1 MSKPPRNVL
10 AGTIMSEREERLYR
24 FGPFSLDV
32 AERRLLRDGDP
43 VSLAPKVFDT
53 LLALIEDSGRLVAR
67 DALMSRLWPDTFVEE
82 ATLARNISDLRKA
95 LGESTGEARYIET
108 VPKAGYRFVAGVTV
122 VGDQGSSLIVRRRT
136 KSRVV
141 VREEIGEGPPIRSI
155 AVLPFKPLAAGDSDD
170 YLGLGM
176 ADALITR
183 LSKLRHI
190 RMRPTSAIARYA
202 GSSLDPVAVGT
213 QLDVESV
220 LEGNIQRAGDRIR
233 VTVQLVSVHDGA
245 SLWAEKLDEKFTDI
259 FEVED
264 SISEQVARALMLELT
279 ADEHKLLRKRYTDNI
294 DAYQLYLKGRYHWNK
309 RTTEQ
314 LRRGAECFTQAIDLD
329 PTYASAYA
337 GLSDSYTLLVIREAL
352 PPEEGFKKAKA
363 AAEMALRIDE
373 SLGEAQASLAHAM
386 LHNWEWAGAQQ
397 GFKRAIEMNP
407 AYPSAHHWYSEYLM
421 ATGKLDLAK
430 AEIELA
436 RELDPLSLIINGHLG
451 DVLFYAR
458 KYEESVVQCKKVLE
472 LDPNFFLAQINLAR
486 AHGQLGN
493 YEQAGVA
500 FERAASLLSD
510 SLEGSWML
518 GQLYATSG
526 KQGEAR
532 AILDG
537 LVEQSKNRY
546 VSPCGIAMIYA
557 ALGDK
562 NEAFR
567 WLEKAYEMHDGEV
580 FNLKVEP
587 RLDSLRA
594 HARFQELLSR
604 IGFES

>member
-1 MSKPPRNVL
+1 
-10 AGTIMSEREERLYR
+10 MSEREKRLYR
-24 FGPFSLDV
+24 FGPFSLDA

-53 LLALIEDSGRLVAR
+53 LLVLIEDSGRLVAKN
-67 DALMSRLWPDTFVEE
+67 ALISRLWPDTFVEE

-95 LGESTGEARYIET
+95 LGESAGEASYIET
-108 VPKAGYRFVAGVTV
+108 VPKAGYRFVAGVTLA
-122 VGDQGSSLIVRRRT
+122 GDQDSTLIVQRKT
-136 KSRVV
+136 ESRVV
-141 VREEIGEGPPIRSI
+141 VEEEISEGPLIRSI

-170 YLGLGM
+170 YLGLGV

-183 LSKLRHI
+183 LSKLRRI
-190 RMRPTSAIARYA
+190 RIRPTSAIARYSGA
-202 GSSLDPVAVGT
+202 SPDPVAVGRE
-213 QLDVESV
+213 LEVESV

-233 VTVQLVSVHDGA
+233 VTVQLVNVDDGA

-259 FEVED
+259 FAVED
-264 SISEQVARALMLELT
+264 SISEQVARALMLEVT

-314 LRRGAECFTQAIDLD
+314 LKRGAECFRQAIDLD
-329 PTYASAYA
+329 PSYASAYA

-363 AAEMALRIDE
+363 AAEMALQIDE

-386 LHNWEWAGAQQ
+386 LHNWEWAGAQN
-397 GFKRAIEMNP
+397 GFKRAIELNP
-407 AYPSAHHWYSEYLM
+407 NYPSAHHWYSEYLM
-421 ATGKLDLAK
+421 ATGKLDLAI
-430 AEIELA
+430 AEIERA

-458 KYEESVVQCKKVLE
+458 GYEESAAQFKKVLE
-472 LDPNFFLAQINLAR
+472 LDPNFFVAHISLAR

-493 YEQAGVA
+493 YEQAVVE
-500 FERAASLLSD
+500 FDRARSLLPD

-518 GQLYATSG
+518 GQLYATWG
-526 KQGEAR
+526 KQREAS

-537 LVEQSKNRY
+537 LIEQSKVRY
-546 VSPCGIAMIYA
+546 VSPCGIAMICA
-557 ALGDK
+557 GLGDET
-562 NEAFR
+562 EAFR
-567 WLEKAYEMHDGEV
+567 WLQKAYEVHDGEV

-594 HARFQELLSR
+594 DARYKDLLSR